1 MSDFEFSERNVHS
14 NCNYELCAD
23 ILDAI
28 TTAEQYKQCLN
39 RHASLEVFY
48 LGFLL
53 SASHVNCVSYMTS
66 ALCFLEFSFLH

>member
-28 TTAEQYKQCLN
+28 TTAEQYRQCLN

-48 LGFLL
+48 LCFLL
-53 SASHVNCVSYMTS
+53 SASHVNCVVFHT
-66 ALCFLEFSFLH
+66 